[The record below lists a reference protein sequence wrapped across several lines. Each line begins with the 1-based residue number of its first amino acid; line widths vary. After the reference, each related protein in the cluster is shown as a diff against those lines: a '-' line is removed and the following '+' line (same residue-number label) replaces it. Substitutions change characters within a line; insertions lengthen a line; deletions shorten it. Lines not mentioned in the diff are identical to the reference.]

1 MVAFFSN
8 SFPPNKISY
17 DTDRIME
24 TTAPSFID
32 SHAHIQ
38 RIFLKDK
45 IEIGKYPEYLKN
57 TISAVAEKNNT
68 KYEGCVNVCCGSQYY
83 DDGEKLAAYD
93 GIYPAWGVH
102 PHR

>member
-1 MVAFFSN
+1 MTTN
-8 SFPPNKISY
+8 
-17 DTDRIME
+17 ME
-24 TTAPSFID
+24 QATVPSFID

-45 IEIGKYPEYLKN
+45 IAIEQYPEYLKN
-57 TISAVAEKNNT
+57 TISAAAEKTNA
-68 KYEGCVNVCCGSQYY
+68 KYEGCVNVCCGSEYY
-83 DDGEKLAAYD
+83 ADGEKLLVYE